1 MVYDKYIII
10 CIIFVCKLCEF
21 FGIKSKKKNK
31 NYVIK
36 DYFFYVLCIWL
47 KVLIFIISL
56 LGSENYFLWLYF

>member
-1 MVYDKYIII
+1 MISILLYVLFLYVNYVSFLVLK
-10 CIIFVCKLCEF
+10 V
-21 FGIKSKKKNK
+21 KKNK

>member
-1 MVYDKYIII
+1 MI
-10 CIIFVCKLCEF
+10 CILLYVLFLYVNYVSFLVLKV
-21 FGIKSKKKNK
+21 KKNK

>member
-1 MVYDKYIII
+1 MISILLYVLFLYVYYVSFLVLK
-10 CIIFVCKLCEF
+10 V
-21 FGIKSKKKNK
+21 KKNK

>member
-1 MVYDKYIII
+1 MI
-10 CIIFVCKLCEF
+10 CILLYVLFLYVYYVSFLVLKV
-21 FGIKSKKKNK
+21 KKNK